1 MSVIM
6 CMDILFFI
14 IIGMI
19 AGWLAG
25 ILMSGHGFGLLGNL
39 IIGVIGA
46 VIGGFIFRF
55 VGLEAYGTIGS
66 IIMATIGAVVF
77 LGLARIVKRA

>member
-6 CMDILFFI
+6 CMDILYFI

-25 ILMSGHGFGLLGNL
+25 ILMSGHGFGLIGNL
-39 IIGVIGA
+39 ITGVIGA
-46 VIGGFIFRF
+46 VIGGLIFRV
-55 VGLEAYGTIGS
+55 VGLSAYGTIGA
-66 IIMATIGAVVF
+66 ILMATLGAVVF
-77 LGLARIVKRA
+77 LGLARVVKRA